1 MKGKLMTG
9 RPPIPNEQKKLKG
22 TYRPGR
28 NPVPIAQVQ
37 QLDRAQEMPQP
48 LSPLGDAGEAFW
60 ISIWQTGLNW
70 ISPQT
75 DIHLVQLVAEQFD
88 ERAELREKVRTNSIA
103 RERSGLREL
112 EKQLTGNLA
121 ALGLNPSDR
130 ARLGFA
136 LVKTESKLENFL
148 RMKEQRRTD
157 REMDQELGK

>member
-1 MKGKLMTG
+1 MTG

-28 NPVPIAQVQ
+28 NLAPVAQAQ
-37 QLDRAQEMPQP
+37 ELERAQEIPKP
-48 LSPLGDAGEAFW
+48 LRPLGDAGQSFW
-60 ISIWQTGLNW
+60 LSIWETGLNW

-88 ERAELREKVRTNSIA
+88 ERAELRESVRTNSIP

-112 EKQLTGNLA
+112 EKQLTSNLA

-136 LVKTESKLENFL
+136 LVKTESKFEEFMRLK
-148 RMKEQRRTD
+148 MQEQ
-157 REMDQELGK
+157 

>member
-1 MKGKLMTG
+1 MAITG

-28 NPVPIAQVQ
+28 NPVPVAQAQ
-37 QLDRAQEMPQP
+37 ELERAQEIPKP
-48 LSPLGDAGEAFW
+48 LSPLGDSGQSFW
-60 ISIWQTGLNW
+60 VSIWQTGLNW

-88 ERAELREKVRTNSIA
+88 ERAELRESVRTNSIP